1 MPFNRRVPFFNANK
15 SQQTF
20 DTLRQIE
27 LTKLRSN
34 SQKPCGHNH
43 HHQPNGIE
51 IATDE
56 LEDLQAEKLFHTIC
70 VGNLSSEFLIPCAKN
85 ANWVRLEESIIN
97 LFKNS
102 GQLIDGQLKQ
112 THEDITALLNSNF
125 GIFVFDRLKSQVLP
139 KAVRLLKSKID
150 HDFDDDG
157 CDSDGDGKNYLNTL
171 GSVWKTFYHDILSTL
186 ECMLFSIESFNNVS
200 IRKTTL
206 VIFRDKILIDS
217 LLEDKLKELIEQ
229 NKLIPANIIQ
239 MILVVQSVHERYP
252 PSENRLKF
260 EKITAL
266 AITPYVGYY
275 GTYENHNQTPIIR
288 SNEPDNFGRNPFEM
302 LNRKNNNT
310 IYGHSNTINNN
321 QHHSI
326 MMNNRIQN
334 NNNRTSEIKN
344 KNNRSRK
351 ISLPHFGTNTTN
363 NNKNPN
369 YIISRINE

>member
-1 MPFNRRVPFFNANK
+1 
-15 SQQTF
+15 
-20 DTLRQIE
+20 
-27 LTKLRSN
+27 
-34 SQKPCGHNH
+34 
-43 HHQPNGIE
+43 
-51 IATDE
+51 
-56 LEDLQAEKLFHTIC
+56 
-70 VGNLSSEFLIPCAKN
+70 
-85 ANWVRLEESIIN
+85 
-97 LFKNS
+97 
-102 GQLIDGQLKQ
+102 
-112 THEDITALLNSNF
+112 
-125 GIFVFDRLKSQVLP
+125 
-139 KAVRLLKSKID
+139 
-150 HDFDDDG
+150 
-157 CDSDGDGKNYLNTL
+157 
-171 GSVWKTFYHDILSTL
+171 
-186 ECMLFSIESFNNVS
+186 
-200 IRKTTL
+200 
-206 VIFRDKILIDS
+206 
-217 LLEDKLKELIEQ
+217 
-229 NKLIPANIIQ
+229 

-310 IYGHSNTINNN
+310 IYGHTNTINNN